1 MKKMSKVVIVLFLL
15 MGIMGGNAQAIAL
28 DLENSYY
35 EEATNEIV
43 ADIKQM
49 MAQCEYVPGQII
61 FKTKEG
67 VAEAVQNAILE
78 SINLVM
84 DLDEIKTETSF
95 ENTLDGS
102 SPYFSLDYEHGYF
115 AITVPQFLME
125 STMAFLRLN
134 PYVSYVG
141 LNRVK
146 TLGLKDLT
154 IAQAPEGGYCDT
166 GYDAQTT
173 VYAMEA
179 VGVRAAWEKG
189 FEGVGDG
196 EVIVAVLDTGYTP
209 HEDIECVPSSLVY
222 SAFDQSF
229 SYSSTRDYDG
239 HGTFIVGQIGASLNS
254 SGVNGIA
261 KDITIVPIKITTTN
275 FITDPLTGET
285 FSYDSYNI
293 NSINEAIRYAEDIGA
308 SIISMSHGLD
318 WQDTE
323 KLNDIF
329 TGLFVAGA
337 GNNNDDMFYDADVYG
352 MRNSKSNWIV
362 VGATDAEDER
372 AQWTHIDAEGNLV
385 VTGSN
390 YSETYVDL
398 FAPGTAIRSIAND
411 GINVRYGNGT
421 SFAVPFVSAS
431 AAIIMSHATQYRND
445 PAGLI
450 SLLCNTVDTLPW
462 AEDKCVSGG
471 RLSLIN
477 AVEYLYTEQRPRTY
491 PGAHSKGDITGDGY
505 ITEEDASLVKAY
517 LLGTQT
523 LTEAQVAAADVDNN
537 GVVNALDYS
546 KVKKFVNQ
554 TYYFPPSY

>member
-1 MKKMSKVVIVLFLL
+1 MKKMGKLVIALFLL
-15 MGIMGGNAQAIAL
+15 IGIMGGNVQAIAL
-28 DLENSYY
+28 DRESIYWDD
-35 EEATNEIV
+35 AVNEIV
-43 ADIKQM
+43 SDIKQM
-49 MAQCEYVPGQII
+49 LSHCEYVPGQII

-67 VAEAVQNAILE
+67 VTEAVQNLILE
-78 SINLVM
+78 SIDLVM
-84 DLDEIKTETSF
+84 DLDEVKATSSF

-102 SPYFSLDYEHGYF
+102 LPYFCLDYEHGYF

-125 STMAFLRLN
+125 STMALLKLN

-146 TLGLKDLT
+146 TLGFRDLT
-154 IAQAPEGGYCDT
+154 NAQAPEGGYCDT
-166 GYDAQTT
+166 GYDVQTT

-179 VGVRAAWEKG
+179 VGVREAWEKG

-209 HEDIECVPSSLVY
+209 HEDIECVPNSLVY

-254 SGVNGIA
+254 SGMNGIA
-261 KDITIVPIKITTTN
+261 KNITIVPIKITTTN
-275 FITDPLTGET
+275 FITDPSTGET
-285 FSYDSYNI
+285 VSYDSYNI
-293 NSINEAIRYAEDIGA
+293 NAINAAIRYAEDIGA

-318 WQDTE
+318 WQDVE
-323 KLNDIF
+323 KLNDVF

-337 GNNNDDMFYDADVYG
+337 GNKDDDMFYDADVYG

-372 AQWTHIDAEGNLV
+372 ARWTHIDDDGNLV
-385 VTGSN
+385 VAGSN
-390 YSETYVDL
+390 FSEIYVDL

-411 GINVRYGNGT
+411 GMNVRYGNGT

-445 PAGLI
+445 PEGI
-450 SLLCNTVDTLPW
+450 IELLCNTVDTLSW

-477 AVEYLYTEQRPRTY
+477 AVEYLYNEPRPRTY
-491 PGAHSKGDITGDGY
+491 PGAHSKGDINGDNY
-505 ITEEDASLVKAY
+505 ITEDDAVMIREYILGVKTFSY
-517 LLGTQT
+517 
-523 LTEAQVAAADVDNN
+523 AQERAADIDGN
-537 GVVNALDYS
+537 GVINLLDYA
-546 KVKKFVNQ
+546 KVQKFSNR